1 MITTISSFIR
11 SMVLFI
17 PREVRV
23 VLVVALLELD
33 RQEALVP
40 LQLGDLPLGVA
51 VLALQ
56 HVELSLE

>member
-1 MITTISSFIR
+1 
-11 SMVLFI
+11 MVLFI